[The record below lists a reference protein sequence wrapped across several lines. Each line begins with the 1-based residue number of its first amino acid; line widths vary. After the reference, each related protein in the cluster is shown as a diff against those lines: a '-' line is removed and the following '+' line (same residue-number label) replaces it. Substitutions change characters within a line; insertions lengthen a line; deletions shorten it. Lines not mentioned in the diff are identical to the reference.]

1 MSRKKKSERK
11 KGFVHMESTPRTV
24 VLQTG
29 RQTPPDS
36 LLWDLDFID
45 GISMQAK
52 RLGTDFIGGGVAS
65 FILVTISD
73 NADTAAL
80 ANAMY
85 QHVQRLKKRGDDDLV
100 ILLGGKITTDE
111 EEVSF
116 KDVKCRKQISLK
128 GKPQEEV
135 KEALDEALSEAG

>member
-11 KGFVHMESTPRTV
+11 KGFVHMDSTPRTV

-36 LLWDLDFID
+36 LLWDLDFLA

-52 RLGTDFIGGGVAS
+52 RLGTDFLGGGVAS
-65 FILVTISD
+65 FVMIDVSAS
-73 NADTAAL
+73 ADTAAL
-80 ANAMY
+80 ANTMH
-85 QHVQRLKKRGDDDLV
+85 QHTERLKKRGDDDLV
-100 ILLGGKITTDE
+100 ILVGGQITTDE

-116 KDVKCRKQISLK
+116 KDVKCRRQIPLK
-128 GKPQEEV
+128 GKSVEEI
-135 KEALDEALSEAG
+135 KEALDEALAEAG

>member
-45 GISMQAK
+45 GISVQAK
-52 RLGTDFIGGGVAS
+52 RLGTDFLGGGVAS
-65 FILVTISD
+65 FVLITISA

-80 ANAMY
+80 ANTMH
-85 QHVQRLKKRGDDDLV
+85 QHTLRLKKRGDDDLV
-100 ILLGGKITTDE
+100 VLLGGKITTDE
-111 EEVSF
+111 EEVRF

-128 GKPQEEV
+128 GKPEEEV
-135 KEALDEALSEAG
+135 KEALEEALMEAE

>member
-1 MSRKKKSERK
+1 MSRKKKSERR
-11 KGFVHMESTPRTV
+11 KGFIHMESTPKMI

-36 LLWDLDFID
+36 LLWDLDFIN

-52 RLGTDFIGGGVAS
+52 RLGTDFLGGGVAS
-65 FILVTISD
+65 FVLITVSE
-73 NADTAAL
+73 NADTSAL

-85 QHVQRLKKRGDDDLV
+85 QHTQRLKKRGDDDLV

-116 KDVKCRKQISLK
+116 KDVKCRKQTSLK
-128 GKPQEEV
+128 GKSQEEIT
-135 KEALDEALSEAG
+135 EALQGALAEAP

>member
-1 MSRKKKSERK
+1 MSRKNKSERK
-11 KGFVHMESTPRTV
+11 KGFVHMEATPRTG

>member
-1 MSRKKKSERK
+1 MSRKKKSERN
-11 KGFVHMESTPRTV
+11 KGFVHMDSAPRTV

-36 LLWDLDFID
+36 LLWDLDFLD

-52 RLGTDFIGGGVAS
+52 RLGTDFLGGGVAS
-65 FILVTISD
+65 FVMIDVSAS
-73 NADTAAL
+73 ADTAAL
-80 ANAMY
+80 ANTMH
-85 QHVQRLKKRGDDDLV
+85 QHTQRLKKRGDDDLV

-116 KDVKCRKQISLK
+116 KDVKCRRQVSLK
-128 GKPQEEV
+128 GKSEEEI
-135 KEALDEALSEAG
+135 KEALDEALAEAG